1 MQLDVCQVLKHGIK
15 CGRNGGHPGLEW
27 PLFFSEVHFAV
38 LLRPLV
44 CFYNERPDGKHFAF
58 LLACH
63 ILRLSLFAVL
73 AVYVQYIYIRM
84 CYIQYDI
91 IIM

>member
-63 ILRLSLFAVL
+63 VTIKFIRRIGSICTVYIHKDVL
-73 AVYVQYIYIRM
+73 YTI
-84 CYIQYDI
+84 
-91 IIM
+91 